1 MIAAMDSHPSIPPAP
16 MQPVPPADLGQSRGM
31 PAICKA
37 VGCRLS
43 VKAWDADYP
52 QSRGVPTSRK
62 VVGGGRSRIDPQGA
76 DCLLSRGVPAS
87 RKAVGWPLP
96 VKCAPYRVSCL
107 KKATHPGTAGE
118 TLSNFFQKFLQIIL
132 LQKYFLMKKIRIISK
147 KKI

>member
-1 MIAAMDSHPSIPPAP
+1 

-31 PAICKA
+31 PAIRKA

-62 VVGGGRSRIDPQGA
+62 VVGGGSSRMNPQGA

-96 VKCAPYRVSCL
+96 VKCAPYPVSCL
-107 KKATHPGTAGE
+107 RMATPPGTAGE
-118 TLSNFFQKFLQIIL
+118 TLPIFFQKFFQIIYMK
-132 LQKYFLMKKIRIISK
+132 KYF
-147 KKI
+147 